1 MNQCSF
7 LGKKPPFL
15 DVIRSLEGPV
25 INVVIEKEEKKDL
38 KLIFIEIE
46 SLICL

>member
-7 LGKKPPFL
+7 LDKKPPFI

-38 KLIFIEIE
+38 MLIFIEIE